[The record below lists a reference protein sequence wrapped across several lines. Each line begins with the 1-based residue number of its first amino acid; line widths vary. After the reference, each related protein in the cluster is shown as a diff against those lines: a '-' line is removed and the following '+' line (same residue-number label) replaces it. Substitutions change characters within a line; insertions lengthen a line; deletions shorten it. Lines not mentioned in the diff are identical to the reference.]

1 MPFKPVSPNLNFPKL
16 EHEVLEFWD
25 KRAIFKKSID
35 QREPRLPNGKKRP
48 GAKGDWIF
56 FDGPPGTNGRPHI
69 GHMMQSALKDL
80 WPRFKTMQGYRVLRK
95 AGWDTHGLPIELQ
108 AEKEL
113 GLDSKRDIHS
123 YGLTKY
129 IGYCRNTVFRYLH
142 DWEKAIRRIGRF
154 VDTTDA
160 YATLSNDYIQSD
172 WWVVKQAHEKGL
184 LYKDFKILPYCSRC
198 GTGLSS
204 HEVAQGYQEVT
215 DTSVFVKLRLQ
226 DEPNTSLVIWTT
238 TPWTLIANVAV
249 AVGPKVKYV
258 RVRHKPVAEDSAANV
273 AHEAKKEE
281 RLIVAKEL
289 ADSVLGEGNYE
300 IEETFDGNALVGK
313 HYLPPYNFFKPK
325 EKAFYVVAEDFV
337 TTKDGSGLV
346 HMAAYGEDDFRVIKK
361 YKLPLIQHL
370 DLEGRMKKEVVQWSG
385 KSFKEVDKEVTRD
398 LKERGLLH
406 RAQPHK
412 HSYPFCWRCK
422 TPLIY
427 NAQSSWFIKTTAI
440 RNKMIAA
447 NKKVNWQ
454 PRHIRDGR
462 FGKWLEDNVDWAIS
476 RARYWGS
483 PLPVWVCRECEKL
496 TVVENLT
503 ELRKLSAEK
512 LPPDDKIDLHKPFID
527 EVKLRCPH
535 CKGEMT
541 REPDVLDCWFNA
553 GIMPW
558 GQWGYPHKPGS
569 HEMYKSQ
576 YPADFICE
584 GIDQT
589 RGWFYVLMATSTMLT
604 GKSSF
609 KNVICT
615 ELILDEKGRKMSKS
629 VGNVVEPE
637 TIFEKFGADITRWTF
652 FRTDPWLPSRF
663 GERAIEESMT
673 RLLRP
678 LWNTYS
684 FFVTYATIDGFVP
697 DKKLVAP
704 KSKHIL
710 DRWILAELDELIG
723 TVTERLEEY
732 DVTPAVAATEQFIQG
747 LSNWYVRRG
756 RRRYWKSEND
766 GDKKSAEA
774 TLYYV
779 LVQLSKL
786 LAPMIP
792 FVTDVMYRNLTEGG
806 LYADERGSE
815 SVHLADWPETSKK
828 KKDAT
833 LVAEMRLAQTLASL
847 GRAARQDAKVRVR
860 QPLARMLVAL
870 PGKSKLSS
878 AVEELVRDEIN
889 VKAIE
894 YAKSADELGT
904 AQVKLNFKVA
914 GKKFGPQVK
923 EIQKLLVAGD
933 VTIKGRQ
940 IKVGAFEL
948 TSADVTITYVGKK
961 DLTVTGGNNVLVALD
976 TKVSAELEQEGL
988 VRELVRAVQDLRKE
1002 AGYDVSDRI
1011 TLRVVSADPFVA
1023 KSLKAFGDFLKTETL
1038 ATTLETTDG
1047 VADKKMDFVYEKYKA
1062 ILSIKK

>member
-16 EHEVLEFWD
+16 EHEVLDFWD

-35 QREPRLPNGKKRP
+35 QREGRK
-48 GAKGDWIF
+48 DWVF
-56 FDGPPGTNGRPHI
+56 FDGPPGTNGMPHI

-95 AGWDTHGLPIELQ
+95 AGWDTHGLPVELQ

-113 GLDSKRDIHS
+113 GLDSKRDIHN

-129 IGYCRNTVFRYLH
+129 IGYCRNTVFRYVK

-154 VDTTDA
+154 IDTSDA
-160 YATLSNDYIQSD
+160 YATLNNDYIQSD
-172 WWVVKQAHEKGL
+172 WWVIKQAHEKGL

-215 DTSVFVKLRLQ
+215 DTSVFVKFKLR
-226 DEPNTSLVIWTT
+226 DEPNTSLIIWTT

-249 AVGPKVKYV
+249 AVGPEVKYV
-258 RVRHKPVAEDSAANV
+258 RVRHTPGAETHS
-273 AHEAKKEE
+273 AKKEE
-281 RLIVAKEL
+281 RLIVAKNL
-289 ADSVLGEGNYE
+289 ADAVLGEGMYE
-300 IEETFDGNALVGK
+300 IEETFDGHALVGK
-313 HYLPPYNFFKPK
+313 EYEPPYNFFKPK
-325 EKAFYVVAEDFV
+325 EKAFYVVEEDFV
-337 TTKDGSGLV
+337 TTEDGSGLV

-370 DLEGRMKKEVVQWSG
+370 DLDGRLKKEVTQWSG

-398 LKERGLLH
+398 LKERGVLL
-406 RAQPHK
+406 RAHPHK

-447 NKKVNWQ
+447 NKKINWQ
-454 PRHIRDGR
+454 PRHIKEGR

-483 PLPVWVCRECEKL
+483 PLPVWVCLACEKL

-503 ELRKLSAEK
+503 ELRKLSVEK

-535 CKGEMT
+535 CKGEMK

-569 HEMYKSQ
+569 REMYKSQ

-589 RGWFYVLMATSTMLT
+589 RGWFYVLLATSTMLT

-629 VGNVVEPE
+629 VGNVVEPNAV
-637 TIFEKFGADITRWTF
+637 FEKFGADVTRWTF

-684 FFVTYATIDGFVP
+684 FFVTYANIDKFTP
-697 DKKLVAP
+697 AKKLVAP
-704 KSKHIL
+704 RSAHIL
-710 DRWILAELDELIG
+710 DRWILAELDGLIAE
-723 TVTERLEEY
+723 VTERLEDY
-732 DVTPAVAATEQFIQG
+732 DVTPAVAATERFVDG

-779 LVQLSKL
+779 LMQLSKL

-806 LYADERGSE
+806 LYSDETGSE
-815 SVHLADWPETSKK
+815 SVHLADWPAASKK
-828 KKDAT
+828 KKDAA

-847 GRAARQDAKVRVR
+847 GRAARQNAKVRVR
-860 QPLARMLVAL
+860 QPLARLLVAL
-870 PGKSKLSS
+870 PGKAKLSK
-878 AVEELVRDEIN
+878 AVEELVRDEVNI
-889 VKAIE
+889 KAIE
-894 YAKSADELGT
+894 YAASADELGT

-923 EIQKLLVAGD
+923 KIHEQLQRGD
-933 VTIKGRQ
+933 VTIRGRQ
-940 IKVGAFEL
+940 IKVGSFEL
-948 TSADVTITYVGKK
+948 TPADVSISYVGKK
-961 DLTVTGGNNVLVALD
+961 DLTVTGEGNVLIALD
-976 TKVSAELEQEGL
+976 TKLTAELEQEGL

-1002 AGYDVSDRI
+1002 ADYDVSDRI
-1011 TLRVVSADPFVA
+1011 TLRVVSGDPFVK
-1023 KSLKAFGDFLKTETL
+1023 KSLESFGDFLKAETL
-1038 ATTLETTDG
+1038 ATTLETVDG
-1047 VADKKMDFVYEKYKA
+1047 ESDKKLDFTYEKYKVT
-1062 ILSIKK
+1062 LGIKKQ